1 MQRFIRANN
10 KWKEDHNGQE
20 LKGFRDVEKIY
31 TNAQETASSIVS
43 SLDAHC
49 KYMKLD
55 CVVDLLSS
63 DDLDS
68 SIHLDTEEKEES
80 TYRKIYIVHSNIGK
94 CEAF

>member
-10 KWKEDHNGQE
+10 KWKEDHEGKE

-49 KYMKLD
+49 KFMKLD
-55 CVVDLLSS
+55 CVVDLLTMM
-63 DDLDS
+63 
-68 SIHLDTEEKEES
+68 I
-80 TYRKIYIVHSNIGK
+80 
-94 CEAF
+94 